1 MDSKDS
7 RLSNKEANLSKI
19 EFNFRTTMESLETQD
34 GHLAMAMNEQSS
46 WPLPNNIEDDDIWD
60 FEIVPSRF
68 EEKLSGLILVE
79 YKDNELVIEEEPI
92 LKKMQVEEK
101 NQGIKVENVLVG
113 VEKFNFP
120 INFMTWSM
128 E

>member
-1 MDSKDS
+1 
-7 RLSNKEANLSKI
+7 
-19 EFNFRTTMESLETQD
+19 
-34 GHLAMAMNEQSS
+34 MAMNEKSS
-46 WPLPNNIEDDDIWD
+46 WPLSNNIEDDDIWD
-60 FEIVPSRF
+60 FEIVTSRF

-79 YKDNELVIEEEPI
+79 YKDNELFIEEEPI

-120 INFMTWSM
+120 IDFMTWSM